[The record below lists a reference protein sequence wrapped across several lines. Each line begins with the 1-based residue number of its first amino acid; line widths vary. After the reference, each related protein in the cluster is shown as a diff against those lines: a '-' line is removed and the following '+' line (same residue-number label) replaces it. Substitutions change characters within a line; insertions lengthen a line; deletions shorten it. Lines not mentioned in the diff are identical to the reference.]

1 VATVAK
7 DSVVVIAVGAVMV
20 TAAHVLAATVLAVVA
35 RVEHARAVSSL
46 TAVPVIA
53 LKDAVLTDVA
63 LVVSVPLCLVSVVVR
78 NAAAAAASERRRK
91 SRRRRLRRVTL
102 HLNINISAFVDVL
115 YRLPYFRRRSE
126 PLFQLQYPERVA
138 TEYLVRL

>member
-1 VATVAK
+1 MATVAK

-78 NAAAAAASERRRK
+78 NAAAAAASERRK

>member
-78 NAAAAAASERRRK
+78 NAAAAAASERRK